1 MGCRKHHY
9 RSTIPK
15 IRCAEWRT
23 INARVGNGG
32 FSLRRISSV
41 RRVIADLSII
51 CSDSYIKELCYK
63 YEDLFFGYCG
73 ARNDVDFSVPDVKTA
88 LRFAVDDNVSHIYQ
102 NLDTQ
107 LPFGCHRWSKADRFS
122 IWRPYG

>member
-1 MGCRKHHY
+1 M
-9 RSTIPK
+9 
-15 IRCAEWRT
+15 
-23 INARVGNGG
+23 
-32 FSLRRISSV
+32 RRISSV

-51 CSDSYIKELCYK
+51 CSDSYIKGLCYK
-63 YEDLFFGYCG
+63 YEDLFLGYCG